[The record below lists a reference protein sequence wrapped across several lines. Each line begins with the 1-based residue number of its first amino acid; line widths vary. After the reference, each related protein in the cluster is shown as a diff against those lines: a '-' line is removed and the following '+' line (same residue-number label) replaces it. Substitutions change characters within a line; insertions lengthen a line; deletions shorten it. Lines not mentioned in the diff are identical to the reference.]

1 MSAFDW
7 ESFLRQWSQAIL
19 ETMDEEEQQLLPP
32 EVLASGWLGYPG
44 ATEAEIGRAEA
55 RLRVKLPP
63 SYREFLKVTN
73 GWRQTADQANTFN
86 HRFWSTEDVERF
98 ATRHPQWIRS
108 FIQHQET
115 TDIALDD
122 EPYDLDNQWESIGIS
137 DNDYFKYGEE
147 QDPSKLRVEYLQT
160 AIAISDVGL
169 GSIYLLNPQVA
180 PDGEWEAWFFAD
192 YLPGA
197 DRYRSFQEMMEAE
210 YQAFLELREPVAE
223 VSEVTSDAPENSEL
237 IATHETEAVSLV
249 LEPEPALL
257 EETIDPLPA
266 LTADV
271 EPLTWQ
277 SLKRLTVE
285 FQARQVD
292 DQADYRTIVNAG
304 EPSQP
309 QIWKGLKEQ
318 RLQLWLRQH
327 LADAKTIHVSEAQ
340 IGTRQPMATN
350 TAATI
355 PFAQAQSAI
364 AVSESRPSL
373 GEKITEAAPQREM
386 DLAINVEIQELSIR
400 QPSNQILIRSAQL
413 RRSQP
418 VGLGSLDSRQP
429 FSVEVEFHLAGQC
442 VDSTTLQDVFYKV
455 QVFAQNRTT
464 HQWIELGTTRPAA
477 LTDSRQPYMAGLF
490 NKTLEPGMYRLHVI
504 TSLSGVVTA
513 LSSLELPLLNMF

>member
-86 HRFWSTEDVERF
+86 HRFWSTEDVGRF

-277 SLKRLTVE
+277 S
-285 FQARQVD
+285 
-292 DQADYRTIVNAG
+292 
-304 EPSQP
+304 
-309 QIWKGLKEQ
+309 
-318 RLQLWLRQH
+318 
-327 LADAKTIHVSEAQ
+327 
-340 IGTRQPMATN
+340 
-350 TAATI
+350 
-355 PFAQAQSAI
+355 
-364 AVSESRPSL
+364 
-373 GEKITEAAPQREM
+373 
-386 DLAINVEIQELSIR
+386 
-400 QPSNQILIRSAQL
+400 
-413 RRSQP
+413 
-418 VGLGSLDSRQP
+418 
-429 FSVEVEFHLAGQC
+429 
-442 VDSTTLQDVFYKV
+442 
-455 QVFAQNRTT
+455 
-464 HQWIELGTTRPAA
+464 
-477 LTDSRQPYMAGLF
+477 
-490 NKTLEPGMYRLHVI
+490 
-504 TSLSGVVTA
+504 
-513 LSSLELPLLNMF
+513 